1 MKTFFVLFMLGVLQP
16 TSPDYTEYVK
26 KNGHSIVIINKI
38 ADSDE
43 ACGQALEAYARSAR
57 TESIEVVYT
66 KCIGMDINMKQQGT

>member
-43 ACGQALEAYARSAR
+43 ACGQAMEAYSQTATRER
-57 TESIEVVYT
+57 IEIVYT
-66 KCIGMDINMKQQGT
+66 RCIGMDINMEQQGT